1 MKSIEKIQ
9 KLIRQELGEAMYI
22 DGGINEPSAP
32 EGVPHRMPAAQAPKD
47 DERKDVDDKYDLAF
61 KAREATENL
70 VKHLDTSIYDDAYE
84 SAYKATMALR
94 DVLNTLIELGASAEN
109 EKAVVAPPEIDQK
122 YDGGRGDFTLN
133 PLTTGGFSANMVE
146 GELRLPGAGEKPI
159 PDMPEGD
166 AGLRWLVRTRNEIGD
181 DSERL
186 ELLDQIWKG
195 QQNVQ
200 GTEYPILSD
209 PDIDKFRS
217 ELSLD
222 PVQHDDPGPPTQGPK
237 SESKRY
243 LKKLIQAEL
252 AKLS

>member
-133 PLTTGGFSANMVE
+133 PLTTGGFSANMVQE
-146 GELRLPGAGEKPI
+146 GPQIDGNSSIEDRLADAERRRADAEAFLAANEPTNIAAGPPERLHTMIRAAKHAI
-159 PDMPEGD
+159 ADHGHAAAERKRVEREGPD
-166 AGLRWLVRTRNEIGD
+166 NEDD
-181 DSERL
+181 DSIE
-186 ELLDQIWKG
+186 
-195 QQNVQ
+195 
-200 GTEYPILSD
+200 
-209 PDIDKFRS
+209 
-217 ELSLD
+217 
-222 PVQHDDPGPPTQGPK
+222 
-237 SESKRY
+237 ESKRY

-252 AKLS
+252 AKLA